1 MPTVRQGPIRRV
13 FASLMLAGLA
23 LSYATPLLAGA
34 SAAGCPLSPT
44 EQGVPALQAA
54 MDGGSCEHTDAAP
67 CVSTLGCI
75 ASAPAIQ
82 GSGVAFVIPVSVI
95 VPGGVSASLLGDLF
109 GTGPPT
115 PPPNLI

>member
-1 MPTVRQGPIRRV
+1 MRRV

-44 EQGVPALQAA
+44 GPGVPTLQAG
-54 MDGGSCEHTDAAP
+54 MDAGSCEHTDAAP
-67 CVSTLGCI
+67 CVSTLGCV

-82 GSGVAFVIPVSVI
+82 GAGVAFVIPVSVM
-95 VPGGVSASLLGDLF
+95 VTGGLSAAVLGDLF
-109 GTGPPT
+109 RTGPPT